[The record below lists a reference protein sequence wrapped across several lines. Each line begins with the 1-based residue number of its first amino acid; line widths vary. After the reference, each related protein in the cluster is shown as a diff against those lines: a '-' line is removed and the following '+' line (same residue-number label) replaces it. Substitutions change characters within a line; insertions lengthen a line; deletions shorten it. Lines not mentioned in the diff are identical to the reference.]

1 VAQNNKTPS
10 LGKMLSDHAIRL
22 TRRLGQHLLVND
34 HYLQTVIDNS
44 DLSNVTLVLEI
55 GPGPGNLTKLLLD
68 KCNKLVSVEL
78 DLRFCEYLRQKLHD
92 RVNFTLIEK
101 DIINSG
107 SLDNEVIDIVREA
120 GSWGLSANLPYNVAS
135 IILVESLYLDVP
147 PKYICVMI
155 QKEVAQRLAEKV
167 GSDHYGVL
175 SVLAQALAEVKIVAV
190 VPPGAF
196 LPPPK
201 VQSAIV
207 KLTYKNELADRITS
221 KDFFRRMVSRLFRHR
236 RKTLR
241 GGWVKMLPDDQ
252 QPIVEKILAELNID
266 LVRRAETLSV
276 DEFILLSNQL
286 TASKIDIDLA

>member
-1 VAQNNKTPS
+1 MTQNDKAQS
-10 LGKMLSDHAIRL
+10 LGKMLSDRAIRL

-34 HYLQTVIDNS
+34 HYLQTVIENS
-44 DLSNVTLVLEI
+44 DLSEVNLVLEI

-78 DLRFCEYLRQKLHD
+78 DSRFCEYLRLNLHD
-92 RVNFTLIEK
+92 RANFHLIEK
-101 DIINSG
+101 DIIKSG
-107 SLDNEVIDIVREA
+107 TLDNEVINIVREA
-120 GSWGLSANLPYNVAS
+120 GSWGLSANLPYKVAS
-135 IILVESLYLDVP
+135 IILVESLYMDVP

-155 QKEVAQRLAEKV
+155 QKEVAQRLAGKV

-175 SVLAQALAEVKIVAV
+175 SVLAQAVAEVKIVTV

-207 KLTYKNELADRITS
+207 KLTYKKDLADRIAS
-221 KDFFRRMVSRLFRHR
+221 KDFFRGMVSRLFRHR

-241 GGWVKMLPDDQ
+241 GGWVKMLPEDQ
-252 QPIVEKILAELNID
+252 QDTAEQILAELHID
-266 LVRRAETLSV
+266 PVRRAETLSV
-276 DEFILLSNQL
+276 DEFILLANRL
-286 TASKIDIDLA
+286 TESKIDNEGA